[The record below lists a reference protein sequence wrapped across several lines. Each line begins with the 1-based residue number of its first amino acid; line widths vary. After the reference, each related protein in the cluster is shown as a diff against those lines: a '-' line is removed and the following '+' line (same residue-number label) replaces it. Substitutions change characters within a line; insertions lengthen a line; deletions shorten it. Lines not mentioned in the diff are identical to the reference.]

1 MAPGNIC
8 LSFCESI
15 GQQLVSN
22 GVLRKTSLL
31 LDLEQD
37 LFPFAIS
44 NRNMIGGLRSISK
57 NLFAQLSLPSIG
69 IPTMFCWLQ
78 VLLDLRSGYTLVTS
92 RILNPSHLQLLG
104 VTKCPLLTCWL
115 SFPIVFM
122 AEVGFTL

>member
-1 MAPGNIC
+1 MG
-8 LSFCESI
+8 SI
-15 GQQLVSN
+15 GLQLVSN
-22 GVLRKTSLL
+22 GVLRKISLP
-31 LDLEQD
+31 LDLEQG
-37 LFPFAIS
+37 LFLFVIS

-57 NLFAQLSLPSIG
+57 NQFAPLSLPSTG

-92 RILNPSHLQLLG
+92 RTLNPSLLQHLG

-115 SFPIVFM
+115 SSPIAFM